1 MEEEIIRVMDIFKN
15 EKQLGKRDI
24 QELKEQVRNLINA
37 NIKLMDEIKNYKSDA
52 YFLCGFIRKNI
63 KTNNYMINNL
73 LKKYERKDYEISKV
87 KRGASLY

>member
-15 EKQLGKRDI
+15 EKQLGKRDM
-24 QELKEQVRNLINA
+24 QELKEQISNLINA
-37 NIKLMDEIKNYKSDA
+37 NTKLMDEIKSYKSDA
-52 YFLCGFIRKNI
+52 YFLCEFIRKNI
-63 KTNNYMINNL
+63 NTSNYMINNL

>member
-1 MEEEIIRVMDIFKN
+1 MEEGIIRVMDIFKN
-15 EKQLGKRDI
+15 DKQLGKRDI
-24 QELKEQVRNLINA
+24 QSLKEQVSNLINA
-37 NIKLMDEIKNYKSDA
+37 NTKLMDEIKNYKNDA
-52 YFLCGFIRKNI
+52 YFLCGFIRNNI